1 MKSSHAIGVVA
12 LALIL
17 STPALSG
24 QAGAH
29 YRDFQLGSTLASV
42 AALTGVSVS
51 EAKTVHGRPAV
62 LQELEWR
69 RPYFDSRGAI
79 AAPDP
84 VQRIAFGFFNDQ
96 LYRLAIDY
104 DRDRTQGLTDADIV
118 EAISGMYGP
127 TVKLPAEPA
136 RAGAPPSDEE
146 SGVRVARWGNSE
158 YTAVLYRSSSASGFR
173 MIVTSVPLSALVR
186 RAEAQAVRLDEREA
200 PQRERARQKKEA
212 EDARTAQEKAR
223 LVNKAVFIP

>member
-1 MKSSHAIGVVA
+1 MKSSHAIGA
-12 LALIL
+12 GAIALIL
-17 STPALSG
+17 STQGLSG

-42 AALTGVSVS
+42 GALTGVAVS
-51 EAKTVHGRPAV
+51 DAKTVHARPAT

-69 RPYFDSRGAI
+69 RPYIDSHGTI

-84 VQRIAFGFFNDQ
+84 VQHVAFSFYNDQ

-104 DRDRTQGLTDADIV
+104 DRDRTQGLTDADVI

-127 TVKLPAEPA
+127 AARLPAEST
-136 RAGAPPSDEE
+136 RAGASPGDEE
-146 SGVRVARWGNSE
+146 SGVRIARWGDGE
-158 YTAVLYRSSSASGFR
+158 YTAVLYRSSYAAGFR
-173 MIVTSVPLSALVR
+173 MIVTSVPLNALAR
-186 RAEAQAVRLDEREA
+186 RAEAQALRLDEREA

-212 EDARTAQEKAR
+212 DDTRAAQEKAR
-223 LVNKAVFIP
+223 LANKSAFIP